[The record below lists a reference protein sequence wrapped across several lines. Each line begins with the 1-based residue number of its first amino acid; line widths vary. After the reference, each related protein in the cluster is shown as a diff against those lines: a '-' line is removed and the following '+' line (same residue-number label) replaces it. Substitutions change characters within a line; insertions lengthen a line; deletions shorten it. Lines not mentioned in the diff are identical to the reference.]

1 MFSMGTLKTSEAAA
15 LLHAGPHAHERRPP
29 GRVHEIAAVS
39 VRDGAGAHER
49 REAQA

>member
-15 LLHAGPHAHERRPP
+15 LLHADPHAHERARA
-29 GRVHEIAAVS
+29 RVHEIAAVP

>member
-15 LLHAGPHAHERRPP
+15 LL
-29 GRVHEIAAVS
+29 RVCS
-39 VRDGAGAHER
+39 TTLR

>member
-15 LLHAGPHAHERRPP
+15 LLHAG
-29 GRVHEIAAVS
+29 